1 MNEIGQM
8 LAMAREKNGV
18 SIEEASEDLD
28 IKVIVLE
35 NIEHGNIGSF
45 KDIFVLKDYI
55 RKYAKYLGLDPEK
68 VIDVFNEY
76 LFEYTSKIPLKAIEK
91 AVQEKKEN
99 GEEVNTKVKSPYTK
113 VKNKHRSFKYIII
126 YILIGIIVALA
137 IYWSIRQITVGGN
150 IATIAGIN

>member
-8 LAMAREKNGV
+8 LSLAREKNGV
-18 SIEEASEDLD
+18 SIEEASEDLG

-35 NIEHGNIGSF
+35 NIEHGNIGGF

-76 LFEYTSKIPLKAIEK
+76 LFEYTSRIPLKAIEK
-91 AVQEKKEN
+91 AVQDKKDN
-99 GEEVNTKVKSPYTK
+99 EEVGDKVKSPYTK
-113 VKNKHRSFKYIII
+113 VQNKHKTAKYLLI
-126 YILIGIIVALA
+126 YILIGLIVILA
-137 IYWSIRQITVGGN
+137 IYWSIKQIAIGSD
-150 IATIAGIN
+150 IAIIALIN

>member
-8 LAMAREKNGV
+8 LSLAREKNGV
-18 SIEEASEDLD
+18 SVEEASEDLG

-35 NIEHGNIGSF
+35 NIEHGNICGF

-76 LFEYTSKIPLKAIEK
+76 LFEYTSRIPLKAIEK
-91 AVQEKKEN
+91 AVQDKKDN
-99 GEEVNTKVKSPYTK
+99 EEVGDKVKSPYTK
-113 VKNKHRSFKYIII
+113 VQNKHKTAKYLLI
-126 YILIGIIVALA
+126 YILIGLIVILA
-137 IYWSIRQITVGGN
+137 IYWSIKQITIGSD
-150 IATIAGIN
+150 IAIIALIN

>member
-8 LAMAREKNGV
+8 LSSAREKNGV
-18 SIEEASEDLD
+18 SIEEASEDLG

-35 NIEHGNIGSF
+35 NIEHGNIGGF

-76 LFEYTSKIPLKAIEK
+76 LFEYTSRIPLKAIEK
-91 AVQEKKEN
+91 AVQDKKDN
-99 GEEVNTKVKSPYTK
+99 EEDLDKVKSPYTK
-113 VKNKHRSFKYIII
+113 VKNKHKTVKYLLI
-126 YILIGIIVALA
+126 YILLGLIVLLA
-137 IYWSIRQITVGGN
+137 IYWSVKQITIGSD
-150 IATIAGIN
+150 IAIIALIN

>member
-8 LAMAREKNGV
+8 LASAREKNGV
-18 SIEEASEDLD
+18 SIEEASTDLD
-28 IKVIVLE
+28 IKVVVLE
-35 NIEHGNIGSF
+35 NIENGNIGGF

-91 AVQEKKEN
+91 AVQDKKEN
-99 GEEVNTKVKSPYTK
+99 GEEATKVKSPYTK
-113 VKNKHRSFKYIII
+113 VKSKHRSFKYIII
-126 YILIGIIVALA
+126 YIIIGIIVALA
-137 IYWSIRQITVGGN
+137 IYWSIKQITVGEN
-150 IATIAGIN
+150 VATIAGIN

>member
-8 LAMAREKNGV
+8 LASAREKNSV
-18 SIEEASEDLD
+18 SIEEASEDLS
-28 IKVIVLE
+28 IKVIILE
-35 NIEHGNIGSF
+35 NIENGNIGSF
-45 KDIFVLKDYI
+45 KDIFILKEYI

-91 AVQEKKEN
+91 AVQEKNSEAKEDD
-99 GEEVNTKVKSPYTK
+99 KVKSPYTNIK
-113 VKNKHRSFKYIII
+113 SKHQSLKFILIYIII
-126 YILIGIIVALA
+126 GLIVAIA
-137 IYWSIRQITVGGN
+137 IYWSIRQITIGNN

>member
-8 LAMAREKNGV
+8 LLLAREKNGV
-18 SIEEASEDLD
+18 SIEEVSEDLG

-35 NIEHGNIGSF
+35 NIEHGNIGGF

-91 AVQEKKEN
+91 AVQDKKDS
-99 GEEVNTKVKSPYTK
+99 EEPDEKVKSPYTK
-113 VKNKHRSFKYIII
+113 VQNKHKTVKYMLVYIII
-126 YILIGIIVALA
+126 GLIVLLA
-137 IYWSIRQITVGGN
+137 IYWSIKQITVGSD